1 MSKLLKEWN
10 RLAFSKGTTIVS
22 ESVWGG
28 ERDAGLKQLESH
40 GFYFAGADSVVLGD
54 LDEMS
59 QKKFEHEYPADDPYE
74 QGAFHVQISV
84 ENDGTYRI
92 HDYSSVE
99 EEFVSNWP
107 IKTTGRGGAPFN
119 TIEEVIAAV
128 KQMVVGYEEFMEVYQ
143 YAVSIGA
150 IVDDY
155 FPALDT
161 FHPEIQKLKK
171 R

>member
-10 RLAFSKGTTIVS
+10 RLAFSNGTRLINES
-22 ESVWGG
+22 EG
-28 ERDAGLKQLESH
+28 EHPALAPLVQTGH
-40 GFYFAGADSVVLGD
+40 FYHAGADTVVIGD
-54 LDEMS
+54 LEDFSSKEYS
-59 QKKFEHEYPADDPYE
+59 AEYPADDPYE

-84 ENDGTYRI
+84 EDDGTYRI

-99 EEFVSNWP
+99 KEFVSNWP
-107 IKTTGRGGAPFN
+107 IKTTGRGGEPFN

-143 YAVSIGA
+143 YAVSIDA